1 MTVFLVHDGDGKI
14 LQANKLFDAPT
25 KQYVDQMEANEHSYI
40 ALNRETLV
48 QPDAFYVH
56 NKRLRRMQVMA
67 ARVSKKIIKAGGT
80 DTVVITGAP
89 AECEYRVDV
98 NIPGVGTVTTH
109 AGILSDGEIEM
120 GMDVPCLFTI
130 HLTKF
135 PLKPFA
141 VQIEAS
147 A

>member
-14 LQANKLFDAPT
+14 LQANKLFDKPT
-25 KQYVDQMEANEHSYI
+25 KQYLEQMEAGENSYI
-40 ALNRETLV
+40 KLNRETLV

-56 NKRLRRMQVMA
+56 NSRLRRMQIMA
-67 ARVSKKIIKAGGT
+67 TRVSKNVIKAGGA

-89 AECEYRVDV
+89 PECEYRVDV

-109 AGILSDGEIEM
+109 AGTLPDGEIEM
-120 GMDVPCLFTI
+120 GMDMPCLFTI

-135 PLKPFA
+135 PFKEFA